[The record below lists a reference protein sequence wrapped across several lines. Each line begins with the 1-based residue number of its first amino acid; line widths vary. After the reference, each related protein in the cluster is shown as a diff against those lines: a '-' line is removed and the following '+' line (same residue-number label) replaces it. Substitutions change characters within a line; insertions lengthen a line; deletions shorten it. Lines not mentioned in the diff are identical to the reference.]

1 MAVTGLV
8 LMAYVLVHM
17 LGNLKLYMGLE
28 DMNHYAEW
36 LREVG
41 EPLLPH
47 EGLLWI
53 LRVALLG
60 ALILHLDAAYRLA
73 RKSRQARPV
82 KYAGERKYQAA
93 DFASRTM
100 RWTGPIV
107 LLFVIFHLLDL
118 TWGTT
123 NPDFQ
128 TGNPYDNIVASFE
141 RVPVALFYIA
151 ANLALAFHLYHGAWS
166 LFQSLGVGGNL
177 TRVRTRY
184 FAIAFAV
191 IVALG
196 NISFPIAVLLG
207 VVG

>member
-1 MAVTGLV
+1 MAVTGIV
-8 LMAYVLVHM
+8 LMAYVLLHM
-17 LGNLKLYMGLE
+17 LGNLKLYLGADDL
-28 DMNHYAEW
+28 DHYAEW
-36 LREVG
+36 LRDVG

-53 LRVALLG
+53 LRVVLLG
-60 ALILHLDAAYRLA
+60 SLVLHLDAAFRLA

-82 KYAGERKYQAA
+82 KYAAERKYVAA

-118 TWGTT
+118 TWGSA

-128 TGNPYDNIVASFE
+128 SGDVYDNVVASFE
-141 RVPVALFYIA
+141 RVPVSLVYIA

-166 LFQSLGVGGNL
+166 LFQSLGIGGPL
-177 TRVRTRY
+177 TRIRTRH
-184 FAIAFAV
+184 FAIGFSV

-196 NISFPIAVLLG
+196 NISFPIAVLTG